1 MSTDPT
7 KVDSVAVEADR
18 VTRRYAAARYLATH
32 PHLVLVAV
40 LIVLIVLT
48 GIVESNYLSINGLRN
63 SALFAVPIGVLAAGP
78 TILML
83 TGGIDL
89 SAAMIATGAA
99 YIAANQSPKGAVFAI
114 AAGLTVGIVAGAAN
128 GVGVGVFRV
137 NPLIMTLAMG
147 AILLGLFTSWAQ
159 TIFSGSTRMGD
170 FIRTL
175 GGGSFWGR
183 SVPWA
188 VVVWAVLSVF
198 VILMLRRS
206 GFGRNLYALG
216 DNAIATRLSGTR
228 SWQVGSNPFAFS
240 RSWQVLLVVYTLAG
254 VFGAIAGLLL
264 GGRVGAVDLQ
274 LANVFLLPSVAAAV
288 IGGTSIFG
296 GVGTYT
302 GTVLGALILG
312 VLQSLLT
319 FLGAGQ
325 SIQQILYGSIVIGLS
340 WLYTRI
346 AATQ

>member
-1 MSTDPT
+1 MSTDLNPAADIKPDSNQPT
-7 KVDSVAVEADR
+7 VWQKSG
-18 VTRRYAAARYLATH
+18 RYLATH
-32 PHLVLVAV
+32 PHLVLIGV
-40 LIVLIVLT
+40 LIFLILMT
-48 GIVESNYLSINGLRN
+48 GAVESNYLSINGLRN
-63 SALFAVPIGVLAAGP
+63 SALFAVPIGVLAAGQ

-99 YIAANQSPKGAVFAI
+99 YVAANQSPKGAVFAI
-114 AAGLTVGIVAGAAN
+114 IAGLLVGVFAGAAN
-128 GVGVGVFRV
+128 GIGVGVFQV
-137 NPLIMTLAMG
+137 NPLIMTLAMAG
-147 AILLGLFTSWAQ
+147 ILLGLFTSWAQ

-175 GGGSFWGR
+175 GGGSFFGR
-183 SVPWA
+183 SIPWA

-198 VILMLRRS
+198 VIYMLRRS
-206 GFGRNLYALG
+206 GFGRNLYAIG
-216 DNAIATRLSGTR
+216 DNGIAARLSGMR
-228 SWQVGSNPFAFS
+228 A
-240 RSWQVLLVVYTLAG
+240 WQVLIVVYIIAG
-254 VFGAIAGLLL
+254 VFGAVAGLLL

-274 LANVFLLPSVAAAV
+274 LAGAFLLPSVAAAV

-302 GTVLGALILG
+302 GTILGALILG

-325 SIQQILYGSIVIGLS
+325 AIQQMLYGAIIIGLS
-340 WLYTRI
+340 WLYARI
-346 AATQ
+346 SATQ

>member
-1 MSTDPT
+1 MSTDLIP
-7 KVDSVAVEADR
+7 VVEDGDEVVSSR
-18 VTRRYAAARYLATH
+18 QKAARYLTTH
-32 PHLVLVAV
+32 PHLVLIGV
-40 LIVLIVLT
+40 LIVLIILT
-48 GIVESNYLSINGLRN
+48 GLVEPNYISVNGLRN
-63 SALFAVPIGVLAAGP
+63 SALFAVPIGVLAAGQ

-99 YIAANQSPKGAVFAI
+99 YVAANQSPRGALIAI
-114 AAGLTVGIVAGAAN
+114 VAGLLVGLLAGAAN
-128 GVGVGVFRV
+128 GIGVGIFQV
-137 NPLIMTLAMG
+137 NPLIMTLAMSG
-147 AILLGLFTSWAQ
+147 ILLGLFTSWAQ

-175 GGGSFWGR
+175 GGGSFFGR
-183 SVPWA
+183 AVPWA
-188 VVVWAVLSVF
+188 LVIWAVLSVI
-198 VILMLRRS
+198 VVYMLRRS

-216 DNAIATRLSGTR
+216 DNPAASRLSGTR
-228 SWQVGSNPFAFS
+228 A
-240 RSWQVLLVVYTLAG
+240 WQVLLAVYTIAG
-254 VFGAIAGLLL
+254 VFAAIAGLLL

-274 LANVFLLPSVAAAV
+274 LAGVFLLPSVAAAV

-302 GTVLGALILG
+302 GTILGALILG

-325 SIQQILYGSIVIGLS
+325 AVQQMLYGSIVIGLS

-346 AATQ
+346 SAAQ

>member
-1 MSTDPT
+1 VEKETARMSIEQTPI
-7 KVDSVAVEADR
+7 EPE
-18 VTRRYAAARYLATH
+18 VTEQLRRQQLGRYLATH
-32 PHLVLVAV
+32 PHLVLVGV
-40 LIVLIVLT
+40 LIVLILIT
-48 GIVESNYLSINGLRN
+48 GSIEPNYLSINGLRN
-63 SALFAVPIGVLAAGP
+63 SALFAVPIGVLAAGQ

-89 SAAMIATGAA
+89 SASMIATGAA
-99 YIAANQSPKGAVFAI
+99 YVAANQSPKGAVIAI
-114 AAGLTVGIVAGAAN
+114 AAGLVVGVIAGAAN
-128 GVGVGVFRV
+128 GVGVGIFQV
-137 NPLIMTLAMG
+137 NPLIMTLAMSG
-147 AILLGLFTSWAQ
+147 ILLGLFTSWAQ

-175 GGGSFWGR
+175 GGGSFFGK
-183 SVPWA
+183 SIPWA

-216 DNAIATRLSGTR
+216 DNPMATRLSGTR
-228 SWQVGSNPFAFS
+228 SWQVLIA
-240 RSWQVLLVVYTLAG
+240 VYTLAG
-254 VFGAIAGLLL
+254 LFGAIAGLLL

-296 GVGTYT
+296 GVGTYS
-302 GTVLGALILG
+302 GTILGALILG

-325 SIQQILYGSIVIGLS
+325 AIQQMLYGSIVIGLS

-346 AATQ
+346 AAAQ

>member
-1 MSTDPT
+1 
-7 KVDSVAVEADR
+7 
-18 VTRRYAAARYLATH
+18 
-32 PHLVLVAV
+32 LVLVAV
-40 LIVLIVLT
+40 LVTLILVT
-48 GIVESNYLSINGLRN
+48 GAIQPNYLSVTGVRN
-63 SALFAVPIGVLAAGP
+63 SVLFAVPIGVLAAAQ

-99 YIAANQSPKGAVFAI
+99 YVAANQSPEGAVIAI
-114 AAGLTVGIVAGAAN
+114 GGGLLVGVLSGAAN
-128 GVGVGVFRV
+128 GIGVGVFRV
-137 NPLIMTLAMG
+137 NPLIMTLAMS

-183 SVPWA
+183 TVPWA
-188 VVVWAVLSVF
+188 VVVWAVLSVL
-198 VILMLRRS
+198 VIYMLRYS

-228 SWQVGSNPFAFS
+228 SWQV
-240 RSWQVLLVVYTLAG
+240 LIVVYMIAG
-254 VFGAIAGLLL
+254 LFAAIAGLLL

-296 GVGTYT
+296 GTGTYS
-302 GTVLGALILG
+302 GTILGALILG
-312 VLQSLLT
+312 VLQSMLT
-319 FLGAGQ
+319 FLGVGQ
-325 SIQQILYGSIVIGLS
+325 AIQQMLYGSIVIGLS

-346 AATQ
+346 AAAQ

>member
-1 MSTDPT
+1 MSLDVTPAEPT
-7 KVDSVAVEADR
+7 GDEAPSRSRR
-18 VTRRYAAARYLATH
+18 VGRYLVGH
-32 PHLVLVAV
+32 PHLVLVGVLVV
-40 LIVLIVLT
+40 LIVIT
-48 GIVESNYLSINGLRN
+48 GMVESNYLTVSGLRN
-63 SALFAVPIGVLAAGP
+63 SALFAVPIGVLAAAQ

-99 YIAANQSPKGAVFAI
+99 YIAANQSPKGAVIAI
-114 AAGLTVGIVAGAAN
+114 LAGLAVGVLAGLAN
-128 GVGVGVFRV
+128 GVGVAVFQV
-137 NPLIMTLAMG
+137 NPLIMTLAMSG
-147 AILLGLFTSWAQ
+147 ILLGLFTSWAQ
-159 TIFSGSTRMGD
+159 TIFSGSTRMGP

-183 SVPWA
+183 SIPWA

-198 VILMLRRS
+198 VIYMLRYS

-216 DNAIATRLSGTR
+216 DNKQVSRLSGTR
-228 SWQVGSNPFAFS
+228 SWQVLIA
-240 RSWQVLLVVYTLAG
+240 VYTIAG
-254 VFGAIAGLLL
+254 VFGAVAGLLL

-302 GTVLGALILG
+302 GTILGALILG

-325 SIQQILYGSIVIGLS
+325 AVQQMLYGSIVIGLS

-346 AATQ
+346 AASQ

>member
-1 MSTDPT
+1 MSTDLNPATDVRPEPSEPT
-7 KVDSVAVEADR
+7 MWQRSG
-18 VTRRYAAARYLATH
+18 RYLATH
-32 PHLVLVAV
+32 PHLVLIGV
-40 LIVLIVLT
+40 LIFLILMT
-48 GIVESNYLSINGLRN
+48 GAVESNYLSINGLRN
-63 SALFAVPIGVLAAGP
+63 SALFAVPIGVLAAGQ

-99 YIAANQSPKGAVFAI
+99 YVAANQSPKGAVFAI
-114 AAGLTVGIVAGAAN
+114 IAGLLVGVLAGAAN
-128 GVGVGVFRV
+128 GIGVGVFQV
-137 NPLIMTLAMG
+137 NPLIMTLAMSG
-147 AILLGLFTSWAQ
+147 ILLGLFTSWAQ

-175 GGGSFWGR
+175 GGGSFFGR
-183 SVPWA
+183 SIPWA
-188 VVVWAVLSVF
+188 VVVWAVLSIF
-198 VILMLRRS
+198 VIYMLRRS
-206 GFGRNLYALG
+206 GFGRNLYAIG
-216 DNAIATRLSGTR
+216 DNGIAARLSGMR
-228 SWQVGSNPFAFS
+228 A
-240 RSWQVLLVVYTLAG
+240 WQVLIVVYMIAG

-274 LANVFLLPSVAAAV
+274 LAGAFLLPSVAAAV

-302 GTVLGALILG
+302 GTILGALILG

-325 SIQQILYGSIVIGLS
+325 AIQQMLYGAIIIGLS

-346 AATQ
+346 SATQ

>member
-1 MSTDPT
+1 MSSKTTPEFNATPD
-7 KVDSVAVEADR
+7 VALQSGRHR
-18 VTRRYAAARYLATH
+18 VGRYLATH

-40 LIVLIVLT
+40 LLVLIVIT
-48 GIVESNYLSINGLRN
+48 GIVEPNYLSVDGLRN
-63 SALFAVPIGVLAAGP
+63 SALFAVPIGVLAAAQ

-99 YIAANQSPKGAVFAI
+99 YVAANQSPKGALFAI
-114 AAGLTVGIVAGAAN
+114 SAGLLVGIIAGAAN
-128 GVGVGVFRV
+128 GVGVGIFRV

-183 SVPWA
+183 SIPWA
-188 VVVWAVLSVF
+188 VVVWAVLSIL
-198 VILMLRRS
+198 VIYMLRRS

-216 DNAIATRLSGTR
+216 DNPRATRLSGTR
-228 SWQVGSNPFAFS
+228 A
-240 RSWQVLLVVYTLAG
+240 WQVLVVVYTIAG
-254 VFGAIAGLLL
+254 LFGAIAGLLL

-302 GTVLGALILG
+302 GTILGALILG

-325 SIQQILYGSIVIGLS
+325 SVQQMLYGSIVIGLS

>member
-1 MSTDPT
+1 MTTDVETAAPDTGIDPT
-7 KVDSVAVEADR
+7 SRRR
-18 VTRRYAAARYLATH
+18 VTRYLIAH
-32 PHLVLVAV
+32 PHLVLVGV
-40 LIVLIVLT
+40 LILLILMT
-48 GIVESNYLSINGLRN
+48 GIVEPNYLSVSGLRN
-63 SALFAVPIGVLAAGP
+63 SALFAAPIGVLAAAQ

-99 YIAANQSPKGAVFAI
+99 YVAANQSPEGAVIAI
-114 AAGLTVGIVAGAAN
+114 AAALLVGIVAGAAN
-128 GVGVGVFRV
+128 GIGVGVFQV
-137 NPLIMTLAMG
+137 NPLIMTLAMSG
-147 AILLGLFTSWAQ
+147 ILLGLFTTWAQ

-175 GGGSFWGR
+175 GGGSFFGNR
-183 SVPWA
+183 VPWA
-188 VVVWAVLSVF
+188 VVVWAVLSLG
-198 VILMLRRS
+198 VIYMLRFS

-216 DNAIATRLSGTR
+216 DNPLAARLSGTR
-228 SWQVGSNPFAFS
+228 SWQV
-240 RSWQVLLVVYTLAG
+240 LLAVYILAG

-302 GTVLGALILG
+302 GTILGALILG

-319 FLGAGQ
+319 FLGSGQ
-325 SIQQILYGSIVIGLS
+325 ATQQILYGSIVIGLS

-346 AATQ
+346 AAEQ